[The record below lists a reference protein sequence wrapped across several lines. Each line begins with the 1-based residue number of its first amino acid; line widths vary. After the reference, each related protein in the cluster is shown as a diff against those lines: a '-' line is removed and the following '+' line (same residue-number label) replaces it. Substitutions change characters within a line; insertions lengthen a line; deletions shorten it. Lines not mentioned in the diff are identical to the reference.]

1 MRRGTVLSA
10 INWGFQ
16 RGPFTGFSPFFFQG
30 GSSRGLCKGFSR
42 VRSTCSNSL
51 CPFTPVTS
59 HHSQSRDSGD
69 FPYPDGTNPPRDG
82 TVRDQAQIP
91 SRPLPCASLCLPPR
105 NTSTVPER
113 LSKRYQY
120 LIGRVVNSDKHA
132 TEQDVTVPKDED
144 LVCESALDKQD
155 MCTQPSYRNSFP
167 RTMNRM
173 AFLLPLRT
181 TLVSQVP
188 LPSLSPKAPP
198 SDEELSADLLLVAES
213 DEISSSAR

>member
-16 RGPFTGFSPFFFQG
+16 RGPFTVFFQG
-30 GSSRGLCKGFSR
+30 VLYGGFARGFQGFDQPAAIVCTHLRRSHLITHSTGRLVPVLRGL
-42 VRSTCSNSL
+42 
-51 CPFTPVTS
+51 P
-59 HHSQSRDSGD
+59 
-69 FPYPDGTNPPRDG
+69 PDGTNPPRDG
-82 TVRDQAQIP
+82 TVQDQAQIP

-113 LSKRYQY
+113 LSKSCQY

-155 MCTQPSYRNSFP
+155 MDEIVCTQPSYRNSFP

-181 TLVSQVP
+181 TLVSQIP

-198 SDEELSADLLLVAES
+198 KRRGIVSQPSPS
-213 DEISSSAR
+213 CRKR